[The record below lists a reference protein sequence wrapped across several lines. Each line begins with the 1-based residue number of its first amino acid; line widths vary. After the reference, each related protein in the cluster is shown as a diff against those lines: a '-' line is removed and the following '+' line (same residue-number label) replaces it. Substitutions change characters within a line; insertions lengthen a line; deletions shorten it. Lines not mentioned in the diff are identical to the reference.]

1 MVLVVILVVVWFWWI
16 SWCWFCFGGNV
27 VVMYVE
33 HSLGIQ
39 NTFGDT
45 KGGNISVAKTHC
57 TNDLELM

>member
-1 MVLVVILVVVWFWWI
+1 M
-16 SWCWFCFGGNV
+16 
-27 VVMYVE
+27 VMYVE

>member
-1 MVLVVILVVVWFWWI
+1 M
-16 SWCWFCFGGNV
+16 
-27 VVMYVE
+27 VMYVE

-57 TNDLELM
+57 TNDLELMQDGCRNLANP